1 MENVFARIAK
11 AVGACWLVLVMLTA
25 AAASANEADLVSRLQ
40 QGGHALMMRHAHA
53 PGFGDPSLFSLDDC
67 ATQRNLGA
75 SGREQAVAVGD
86 WLRGRGIE
94 SARVYSS
101 QWCRCLETA
110 QLLKLG
116 PVTPLPALNSL
127 FARPEDRLNSLVA
140 LNAFLARQPADSPVI
155 ILVTH
160 HVNIQAMTGFSVGS
174 GEAVLL
180 QLQPG
185 DAPRVAGRLDFGRAD
200 VRTNPR

>member
-11 AVGACWLVLVMLTA
+11 AVGPCWLVLVILTA
-25 AAASANEADLVSRLQ
+25 AAASANETDLVPRLQ

-53 PGFGDPSLFSLDDC
+53 PGFGDPPLFSLDNCD
-67 ATQRNLGA
+67 TQRNLDHN
-75 SGREQAVAVGD
+75 GRAQAAAVGD
-86 WLRGRGIE
+86 WLRDRGIK

-116 PVTPLPALNSL
+116 PVTPLPALNSF
-127 FARPEDRLNSLVA
+127 FARPENRLNSLVA

-160 HVNIQAMTGFSVGS
+160 HVNLQAMTGFSVGS
-174 GEAVLL
+174 GEAVIL

-185 DAPRVAGRLDFGRAD
+185 DAPRVVGRLDFGRAD
-200 VRTNPR
+200 IRTNLK